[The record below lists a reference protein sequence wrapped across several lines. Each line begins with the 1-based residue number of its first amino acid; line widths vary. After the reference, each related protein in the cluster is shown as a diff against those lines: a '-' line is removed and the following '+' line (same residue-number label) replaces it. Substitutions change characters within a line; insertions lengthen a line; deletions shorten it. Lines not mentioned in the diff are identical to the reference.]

1 MTGNGG
7 VGKSY
12 LIRTIIKWCEKILG
26 GPGQMKPKVLILSYA
41 AIAASLIGKHMTYLN
56 NYFKSKYM
64 LIFGIFQV
72 ALPSTLELVSILE
85 QNKPH
90 WEKKN

>member
-56 NYFKSKYM
+56 NY
-64 LIFGIFQV
+64 
-72 ALPSTLELVSILE
+72 
-85 QNKPH
+85 
-90 WEKKN
+90 